1 MEGQE
6 MIDRVRAEFP
16 NQSLHHDEP
25 RSALRMVR
33 NYPAGL
39 FQGWG
44 PKL

>member
-1 MEGQE
+1 

-16 NQSLHHDEP
+16 KQANHHDDEE
-25 RSALRMVR
+25 RRNALPIVR
-33 NYPAGL
+33 NYPTGL